1 MTTIKKTKGTPSPE
15 DAHNFASLYVYS
27 KIHLLKKMIVEFIE
41 EFETTTPDE
50 ANSLLV
56 SLAKGESLMDMLRSE
71 AYGHQI
77 ALLESLEESEK
88 ISKIWED
95 LFTMS
100 HSDTSAKINIEEA
113 IYGLYDPNQV
123 DPSEWRNS
131 IHDFTIDPAGSF
143 PWIQPKSW
151 GEKC

>member
-88 ISKIWED
+88 ISKIWWAGLSISYWRTLRKATQFID
-95 LFTMS
+95 ITLSKKMIRS
-100 HSDTSAKINIEEA
+100 LIE
-113 IYGLYDPNQV
+113 
-123 DPSEWRNS
+123 
-131 IHDFTIDPAGSF
+131 
-143 PWIQPKSW
+143 
-151 GEKC
+151 GEY